1 MEWQTRAEGPCIL
14 SGPHFRTSFPK
25 VVLEI
30 VRGQARELVRPV
42 AGPVFLMG
50 TGTDCDLVLGDPQYP
65 EVFSY
70 LFITQQGV
78 SLRHLGAGPVLIV
91 NGRIVEVT
99 SLFDG
104 DVLRTGCYAF
114 QIHINWDSSP
124 EPPPNRRSNTSASE
138 FAVEEGRE
146 QLKELLCEVRGFLAD
161 IHRSTFAPVSPRTI
175 SNEAHPIYRA
185 TG

>member
-50 TGTDCDLVLGDPQYP
+50 TGTDCDLVLGDPQFP
-65 EVFSY
+65 EVYAY
-70 LFITQQGV
+70 LFVTQQGV
-78 SLRHLGAGPVLIV
+78 SLRHLGAGPILIV
-91 NGRIVEVT
+91 NGRVLEVT
-99 SLFDG
+99 SLLDG
-104 DVLRTGCYAF
+104 DVLRTGRYEF

-124 EPPPNRRSNTSASE
+124 EPSPNRRSKTSASE
-138 FAVEEGRE
+138 FDLEEGRE
-146 QLKELLCEVRGFLAD
+146 QLKDLLCEVRGFLAD
-161 IHRSTFAPVSPRTI
+161 IHRSPFTPVSSRSI
-175 SNEAHPIYRA
+175 SNKAPIYRA